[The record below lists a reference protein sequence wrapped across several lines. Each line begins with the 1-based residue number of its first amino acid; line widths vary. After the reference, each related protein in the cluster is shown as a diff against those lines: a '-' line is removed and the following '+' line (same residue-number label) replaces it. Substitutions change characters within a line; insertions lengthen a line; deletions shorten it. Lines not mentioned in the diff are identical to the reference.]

1 MATYKVT
8 TNQNIFDV
16 ALLLYG
22 SIEGLFDLLISNEWL
37 DMETD
42 LLPGMEL
49 EYHDYFVVN
58 DGMKS
63 SMSEKN
69 LIPANRE
76 RHVYLKHPTEELVF
90 MCDIDADE
98 HSTSFSVSGSGKM
111 LIDWGDN
118 SDIETVP
125 LAVEQQIVEHY
136 FDNVTEKRRIKVY
149 GDFQIIKL
157 DTAKLGGALMLM
169 RPMIVDEYA
178 SHANSYPL
186 QGLFLFDGTVSVD
199 LRECSIDNLLPIGDM
214 SLQILDLRNVSF
226 ADISVLDDYLQYI
239 VDNYG
244 SRRNCTVYLTSE
256 PTEKGMKAIE
266 AILGEDA
273 WNEAGDWVFDI
284 NGKIYARYTS

>member
-8 TNQNIFDV
+8 TNQNLFDV

-37 DMETD
+37 NMETD
-42 LLPGMEL
+42 LLPGMEI

-58 DGMKS
+58 DGIKS
-63 SMSEKN
+63 AMSDKN

-76 RHVYLKHPTEELVF
+76 RHVYLKHPAEDLVF
-90 MCDIDADE
+90 LCDVDAEAD
-98 HSTSFSVSGSGKM
+98 SVSFVVSGSGKM

-118 SDIETVP
+118 TDLDTVQ
-125 LAVEQQIVEHY
+125 LTVTQQTVEHY

-149 GDFQIIKL
+149 GDYQIIKF
-157 DTAKLGGALMLM
+157 DTSKLGGALMLM

-199 LRECSIDNLLPIGDM
+199 LSGCGIDNLLPIADM
-214 SLQILDLRNVSF
+214 SLQILDLRNVTF

-239 VDNYG
+239 VENYG
-244 SRRNCTVYLTSE
+244 SRRNCTVYLSSE
-256 PTEKGMKAIE
+256 PTEKGMTAIE
-266 AILGEDA
+266 TILGEDA
-273 WNEAGDWVFDI
+273 WNEAGNWVFNI
-284 NGKIYARYTS
+284 NDKIYTRE

>member
-1 MATYKVT
+1 MAIYKVT

-22 SIEGLFDLLISNEWL
+22 SIEGIFDLLISNNWL

-42 LLPGMEL
+42 LTPGMEL

-63 SMSEKN
+63 AISDKG

-76 RHVYLKHPTEELVF
+76 RHVYLKHPAENLVF
-90 MCDIDADE
+90 LCDIDANE
-98 HSTSFSVSGSGKM
+98 HSASFGVSGSGKM

-118 SDIETVP
+118 SDIEGVQLTT
-125 LAVEQQIVEHY
+125 AQQVVEHY
-136 FDNVTEKRRIKVY
+136 FDNVTEKRGIKVY

-157 DTAKLGGALMLM
+157 DTTKLGGALMLM
-169 RPMIVDEYA
+169 RPMAVDEYT
-178 SHANSYPL
+178 SHSNSHPL

-199 LRECSIDNLLPIGDM
+199 LSGCHIDNLLPIGDM
-214 SLQILDLRNVSF
+214 SLQILDLRHVIF

-244 SRRNCTVYLTSE
+244 DRRNCTVYLSSE

-266 AILGEDA
+266 TILGEDA
-273 WNEAGDWVFDI
+273 WNEAGNWVFSIKD
-284 NGKIYARYTS
+284 KIYTRE

>member
-42 LLPGMEL
+42 LAPGMEL

-63 SMSEKN
+63 AMNTKG
-69 LIPANRE
+69 LIPANHE
-76 RHVYLKHPTEELVF
+76 RHVYLKHPAEELVF
-90 MCDIDADE
+90 LCDIDAE
-98 HSTSFSVSGSGKM
+98 EYSVSFSVSGSGSM

-118 SDIETVP
+118 TDLETVQ
-125 LAVEQQIVEHY
+125 LVVEQQIVEHY

-157 DTAKLGGALMLM
+157 DTTKIGGALKLM
-169 RPMIVDEYA
+169 RPMTADEYT
-178 SHANSYPL
+178 SHSNSYLL

-199 LRECSIDNLLPIGDM
+199 LRECHIDNLLPIGDM

-226 ADISVLDDYLQYI
+226 ADISVLDEYLQYI

-244 SRRNCTVYLTSE
+244 NRRNCTVYLSSE
-256 PTEKGMKAIE
+256 PTEKGMAAIE
-266 AILGEDA
+266 TILGEDA
-273 WNEAGDWVFDI
+273 WNEAGSWVFNIKD
-284 NGKIYARYTS
+284 KIYTRE

>member
-8 TNQNIFDV
+8 TNQNLFDV

-22 SIEGLFDLLISNEWL
+22 SIEGLFDLLISNDWL

-42 LLPGMEL
+42 LTPGMEL

-63 SMSEKN
+63 AINEKN

-76 RHVYLKHPTEELVF
+76 RHVYLKHPTEKLVLL
-90 MCDIDADE
+90 CDIDAHE
-98 HSTSFSVSGSGKM
+98 HSASFNVSGSGSM

-118 SDIETVP
+118 SDIEIVQLTVD
-125 LAVEQQIVEHY
+125 QQIVEHY
-136 FDNVTEKRRIKVY
+136 FDNVAENRRIKVY

-157 DTAKLGGALMLM
+157 DTTKLGGALMLM
-169 RPMIVDEYA
+169 RPMVVDEYT
-178 SHANSYPL
+178 SHSNSYPL

-199 LRECSIDNLLPIGDM
+199 LSGCYIDNLLPIGDM
-214 SLQILDLRNVSF
+214 SLQILDLRHVTF
-226 ADISVLDDYLQYI
+226 ADIEVLDDYLQYI

-256 PTEKGMKAIE
+256 PTEKGMKVIE
-266 AILGEDA
+266 TILGEDA
-273 WNEAGDWVFDI
+273 WNEAGNWVFNIKD
-284 NGKIYARYTS
+284 KIYTRK

>member
-8 TNQNIFDV
+8 TNQNLFDV

-42 LLPGMEL
+42 LLSGMEL

-58 DGMKS
+58 DGIKS
-63 SMSEKN
+63 AMSDKN

-76 RHVYLKHPTEELVF
+76 RHVYLKHPAEGLVF
-90 MCDIDADE
+90 LCDVDAEAD
-98 HSTSFSVSGSGKM
+98 SASFVVSGSGKM

-118 SDIETVP
+118 TDLETVQ
-125 LAVEQQIVEHY
+125 LTVAQQTVEHY

-157 DTAKLGGALMLM
+157 NTSKLGGALMLM
-169 RPMIVDEYA
+169 QPMIVDEYA

-199 LRECSIDNLLPIGDM
+199 LSGCCIDNLLPIADM
-214 SLQILDLRNVSF
+214 SLQILDLRNVTF
-226 ADISVLDDYLQYI
+226 VDISVLDDYLQYI
-239 VDNYG
+239 VENYG
-244 SRRNCTVYLTSE
+244 SRRNCTVYLSSE
-256 PTEKGMKAIE
+256 PTEKGMAAIE
-266 AILGEDA
+266 TILGEDA
-273 WNEAGDWVFDI
+273 WNEAGNWVFNI
-284 NGKIYARYTS
+284 NDKIYTRE

>member
-8 TNQNIFDV
+8 TNQNLFDV

-37 DMETD
+37 NMETD

-63 SMSEKN
+63 AMSDKN

-76 RHVYLKHPTEELVF
+76 RHVYLKHPAEPLVF
-90 MCDIDADE
+90 LCDIDANE
-98 HSTSFSVSGSGKM
+98 HSASFMVSGSGKM

-118 SDIETVP
+118 SDLETVQ
-125 LAVEQQIVEHY
+125 LTVAQQIVEHY

-157 DTAKLGGALMLM
+157 DTTKLGGALKLM
-169 RPMIVDEYA
+169 RPMTVDEYT

-199 LRECSIDNLLPIGDM
+199 LRECRIDNLLPIGDM

-266 AILGEDA
+266 AILDEDA
-273 WNEAGDWVFDI
+273 WNEAGNWVFNIKD
-284 NGKIYARYTS
+284 KIYTRE

>member
-42 LLPGMEL
+42 LVSGMEL

-63 SMSEKN
+63 AMNTKN

-76 RHVYLKHPTEELVF
+76 RHVYLKHPAEELVF
-90 MCDIDADE
+90 LCDIDAE
-98 HSTSFSVSGSGKM
+98 EYSVSFIVSGSGSM

-118 SDIETVP
+118 TDLETVQ

-149 GDFQIIKL
+149 GNFQIIKL
-157 DTAKLGGALMLM
+157 DTTKIGGALKLM
-169 RPMIVDEYA
+169 RPMTVDEYT
-178 SHANSYPL
+178 SHSNSYPL

-199 LRECSIDNLLPIGDM
+199 LRGCHIDNLLPIGDM

-226 ADISVLDDYLQYI
+226 ADISVLDEYLQYI
-239 VDNYG
+239 VSNYG
-244 SRRNCTVYLTSE
+244 NRRNCTVYLTSE
-256 PTEKGMKAIE
+256 PTEKGMAAIE
-266 AILGEDA
+266 TILGEDA
-273 WNEAGDWVFDI
+273 WNEAGNWVFNIKD
-284 NGKIYARYTS
+284 KTYTRE

>member
-8 TNQNIFDV
+8 TNQNLFDV

-37 DMETD
+37 NMETD
-42 LLPGMEL
+42 LLPGMEI

-58 DGMKS
+58 DGIKS
-63 SMSEKN
+63 AMSDKN

-76 RHVYLKHPTEELVF
+76 RHVYLKHPAEDLVF
-90 MCDIDADE
+90 LCDVDTEAD
-98 HSTSFSVSGSGKM
+98 SASFVVSGSGKM

-118 SDIETVP
+118 TDLETVQ
-125 LAVEQQIVEHY
+125 LTVTQQTVEHY

-149 GDFQIIKL
+149 GDYQIIKF
-157 DTAKLGGALMLM
+157 DTSKLGGALMLM

-199 LRECSIDNLLPIGDM
+199 LSGCGIDNLLPIADM
-214 SLQILDLRNVSF
+214 NLQILDLRNVTF

-239 VDNYG
+239 VENYG
-244 SRRNCTVYLTSE
+244 SRRNCTVYLSSE
-256 PTEKGMKAIE
+256 PTEKGMTAIE
-266 AILGEDA
+266 TILGEDA
-273 WNEAGDWVFDI
+273 WNEAGNWVFNI
-284 NGKIYARYTS
+284 NDKIYTRE

>member
-8 TNQNIFDV
+8 TNQNLFDV

-42 LLPGMEL
+42 LLPGMEI

-58 DGMKS
+58 DGIKS
-63 SMSEKN
+63 AMSDKN

-76 RHVYLKHPTEELVF
+76 RHVYLKHPAEDLVF
-90 MCDIDADE
+90 LCDVDAEAD
-98 HSTSFSVSGSGKM
+98 SVSFVVSGSGKM

-118 SDIETVP
+118 TDLDTVQ
-125 LAVEQQIVEHY
+125 LTVTQQTVEHY

-149 GDFQIIKL
+149 GDYQIIKF
-157 DTAKLGGALMLM
+157 DTSKLGGALMLM

-199 LRECSIDNLLPIGDM
+199 LSGCGIDNLLPIADM
-214 SLQILDLRNVSF
+214 SLQILDLRNVTF

-239 VDNYG
+239 VENYG
-244 SRRNCTVYLTSE
+244 SRRNCTVYLSSE
-256 PTEKGMKAIE
+256 PTEKGMTAIE
-266 AILGEDA
+266 TILGEDA
-273 WNEAGDWVFDI
+273 WNEAGNWVFNI
-284 NGKIYARYTS
+284 NDKIYTRE

>member
-8 TNQNIFDV
+8 TNQNLFDV

-42 LLPGMEL
+42 LLPGMEI

-58 DGMKS
+58 DGIKS
-63 SMSEKN
+63 AMSDKN

-76 RHVYLKHPTEELVF
+76 RHVYLKHPAEDLVF
-90 MCDIDADE
+90 LCDVGAETD
-98 HSTSFSVSGSGKM
+98 SVSFVVSGSGKM

-118 SDIETVP
+118 TDLETVQ
-125 LAVEQQIVEHY
+125 LTVTQQTVEHY

-149 GDFQIIKL
+149 GDYQIIKF
-157 DTAKLGGALMLM
+157 DTSKLGGALMLM

-199 LRECSIDNLLPIGDM
+199 LSGCGIDNLLPIADM
-214 SLQILDLRNVSF
+214 NLQILDLRNVTF

-239 VDNYG
+239 VENYG
-244 SRRNCTVYLTSE
+244 SRRNCTVYLSSE
-256 PTEKGMKAIE
+256 PTEKGMTAIE
-266 AILGEDA
+266 TILGEDA
-273 WNEAGDWVFDI
+273 WNEAGNWVFNI
-284 NGKIYARYTS
+284 NDKIYTRE

>member
-42 LLPGMEL
+42 LVSGMEL

-63 SMSEKN
+63 AMNTKN

-76 RHVYLKHPTEELVF
+76 RHVYLKHPAEELVF
-90 MCDIDADE
+90 LCDIDAE
-98 HSTSFSVSGSGKM
+98 EYSVSFIVSGSGSM

-118 SDIETVP
+118 TDLETVQ

-149 GDFQIIKL
+149 GNFQIIKL
-157 DTAKLGGALMLM
+157 DTTKIGGALKLM
-169 RPMIVDEYA
+169 RPMTVDEYT
-178 SHANSYPL
+178 SHSNSYPL

-199 LRECSIDNLLPIGDM
+199 LRECHIDNLLPIGDM

-226 ADISVLDDYLQYI
+226 ADISVLDEYLQYI
-239 VDNYG
+239 VSNYG
-244 SRRNCTVYLTSE
+244 NRRNCTVYLSSE
-256 PTEKGMKAIE
+256 PTEKGMAAIE
-266 AILGEDA
+266 TILGEDA
-273 WNEAGDWVFDI
+273 WNEAGSWVFNIKD
-284 NGKIYARYTS
+284 KIYTRE

>member
-42 LLPGMEL
+42 LIPGMEF

-58 DGMKS
+58 DGIKS
-63 SMSEKN
+63 AMGDKN

-76 RHVYLKHPTEELVF
+76 RHVYLKHPAEDLVF
-90 MCDIDADE
+90 LCDIDAEAD
-98 HSTSFSVSGSGKM
+98 STSFGVSGSGKM

-118 SDIETVP
+118 TDLETVQ
-125 LAVEQQIVEHY
+125 LTVAQQTVEHY

-157 DTAKLGGALMLM
+157 DTSKLGGALMLM
-169 RPMIVDEYA
+169 RPMTVDEYV

-186 QGLFLFDGTVSVD
+186 QGLFLFDGTVLVD
-199 LRECSIDNLLPIGDM
+199 LSGCGIDNLLPIADM
-214 SLQILDLRNVSF
+214 SLQILDLRNVTF
-226 ADISVLDDYLQYI
+226 ADVSVLDDYLQYI
-239 VDNYG
+239 VENYG
-244 SRRNCTVYLTSE
+244 SRRNCTVYLSSE
-256 PTEKGMKAIE
+256 PTEKGMAAIE
-266 AILGEDA
+266 TILGEDA
-273 WNEAGDWVFDI
+273 WNEAGNWVFNI
-284 NGKIYARYTS
+284 NDKIYTRE

>member
-8 TNQNIFDV
+8 TNQNLFDV

-42 LLPGMEL
+42 LQSGMEL

-58 DGMKS
+58 DGIKS
-63 SMSEKN
+63 AMSDKN
-69 LIPANRE
+69 LIPSNRE
-76 RHVYLKHPTEELVF
+76 RHVYLKHPAEDLVF
-90 MCDIDADE
+90 LCDVDAEAD
-98 HSTSFSVSGSGKM
+98 SASFVVSGSGKM

-118 SDIETVP
+118 TDLETVQ
-125 LAVEQQIVEHY
+125 LTVAQQTVEHY

-157 DTAKLGGALMLM
+157 DTSKLGGALMLM

-186 QGLFLFDGTVSVD
+186 QGLFLFDDTVSVD
-199 LRECSIDNLLPIGDM
+199 LSGCGIDNLLPIADM
-214 SLQILDLRNVSF
+214 SLQILDLRNVTF

-239 VDNYG
+239 VENYG
-244 SRRNCTVYLTSE
+244 SRRNCTVYLSSE
-256 PTEKGMKAIE
+256 PTEKGMTAIE
-266 AILGEDA
+266 TILGEDA
-273 WNEAGDWVFDI
+273 WNEAGNWVFNI
-284 NGKIYARYTS
+284 NDKIYTRE

>member
-8 TNQNIFDV
+8 TNQNLFDV

-37 DMETD
+37 NMETD

-58 DGMKS
+58 DGIKS
-63 SMSEKN
+63 AMSDKN

-76 RHVYLKHPTEELVF
+76 RHVYLKHPAEDLVF
-90 MCDIDADE
+90 LCDVDTEAD
-98 HSTSFSVSGSGKM
+98 SASFVVNGSGKM

-118 SDIETVP
+118 TDLETVQ
-125 LAVEQQIVEHY
+125 LTVTQQTVEHY

-149 GDFQIIKL
+149 GDYQIIKF
-157 DTAKLGGALMLM
+157 DTSKLGGALMLM

-199 LRECSIDNLLPIGDM
+199 LSGCGIDNLLPIADM
-214 SLQILDLRNVSF
+214 SLQILDLRNVTF

-239 VDNYG
+239 VENYG
-244 SRRNCTVYLTSE
+244 SRRNCTVYLSSE
-256 PTEKGMKAIE
+256 PTEKGMTAIE
-266 AILGEDA
+266 TILGEDA
-273 WNEAGDWVFDI
+273 WNEAGNWVFNI
-284 NGKIYARYTS
+284 NDKIYTRE

>member
-42 LLPGMEL
+42 LVSGMEL

-63 SMSEKN
+63 AMNTKS

-76 RHVYLKHPTEELVF
+76 RHVYLKHPVEELVF
-90 MCDIDADE
+90 LCDVDAE
-98 HSTSFSVSGSGKM
+98 EYSMSFGVSGSGSM

-118 SDIETVP
+118 TDLETVQ

-157 DTAKLGGALMLM
+157 DTTKIGGALKLM
-169 RPMIVDEYA
+169 RPMTVDEYT
-178 SHANSYPL
+178 SHSNSYPL

-199 LRECSIDNLLPIGDM
+199 LRECHIDNLLPIGDM

-226 ADISVLDDYLQYI
+226 ADISVLDEYLQYI

-244 SRRNCTVYLTSE
+244 NRRNCTVYLSSE
-256 PTEKGMKAIE
+256 PSEKGMAAIE

-273 WNEAGDWVFDI
+273 WNEAGSWVFNIKD
-284 NGKIYARYTS
+284 KIYTRE

>member
-8 TNQNIFDV
+8 TNQNLFDV

-58 DGMKS
+58 DGIKS
-63 SMSEKN
+63 AMSDKN

-76 RHVYLKHPTEELVF
+76 RHVYLKHPAEDLVF
-90 MCDIDADE
+90 LCDVDAEAD
-98 HSTSFSVSGSGKM
+98 SASFVVSGSGKM

-118 SDIETVP
+118 TDLETVQ
-125 LAVEQQIVEHY
+125 LTVTQQTVEHY

-149 GDFQIIKL
+149 GDFQIIKF
-157 DTAKLGGALMLM
+157 DTSKLGGALMLM
-169 RPMIVDEYA
+169 RPMIVEEYV

-199 LRECSIDNLLPIGDM
+199 LSGCGIDNLLPIADM
-214 SLQILDLRNVSF
+214 SLQILDLCNVTF

-239 VDNYG
+239 VENYG
-244 SRRNCTVYLTSE
+244 SRRNCTVYLSSE
-256 PTEKGMKAIE
+256 PTEKGMTAIE
-266 AILGEDA
+266 TILGEDA
-273 WNEAGDWVFDI
+273 WNEAGNWVFNI
-284 NGKIYARYTS
+284 NDKIYTRE

>member
-8 TNQNIFDV
+8 TNQNLFDV

-58 DGMKS
+58 DGIKS
-63 SMSEKN
+63 AMSDKN

-76 RHVYLKHPTEELVF
+76 RHVYLKHPAEDLVF
-90 MCDIDADE
+90 LCDVDAEAD
-98 HSTSFSVSGSGKM
+98 SASFVVSGSGKM

-118 SDIETVP
+118 TDLETVQ
-125 LAVEQQIVEHY
+125 LTVAQQTVEHY

-157 DTAKLGGALMLM
+157 NTSKLGGALMLM
-169 RPMIVDEYA
+169 QPMIVDEYA

-199 LRECSIDNLLPIGDM
+199 LSGCGIDNLLPIADM
-214 SLQILDLRNVSF
+214 SLQILDLRNVTF

-239 VDNYG
+239 VENYG
-244 SRRNCTVYLTSE
+244 SRRNCTVYLSSE
-256 PTEKGMKAIE
+256 PTEKGMAAIE
-266 AILGEDA
+266 TILGEDA
-273 WNEAGDWVFDI
+273 WNEAGNWVFNI
-284 NGKIYARYTS
+284 NDKIYTRE

>member
-8 TNQNIFDV
+8 ANQNIFDV

-22 SIEGLFDLLISNEWL
+22 SIEGLFDLLISNDWL
-37 DMETD
+37 TMETD
-42 LLPGMEL
+42 LMPGMEL

-63 SMSEKN
+63 SINEKN
-69 LIPANRE
+69 LIPVNRE

-90 MCDIDADE
+90 MCDIDVDK
-98 HSTSFSVSGSGKM
+98 HSTSFIVSGSGKM

-118 SDIETVP
+118 SDLETVK
-125 LAVEQQIVEHY
+125 LEVAQQTVEHY
-136 FDNVTEKRRIKVY
+136 FDSAAENRRIKVY

-157 DTAKLGGALMLM
+157 DTTKLGGALMLM
-169 RPMIVDEYA
+169 RPMIVDEYV

-199 LRECSIDNLLPIGDM
+199 LSDCHIDNLLPIGNM
-214 SLQILDLRNVSF
+214 SLQILDLRHATF
-226 ADISVLDDYLQYI
+226 ADIAVLDDYLQYI

-244 SRRNCTVYLTSE
+244 NRRNCTVYLTSD

-266 AILGEDA
+266 TILGEDA
-273 WNEAGDWVFDI
+273 WNEAGSWVFNIKD
-284 NGKIYARYTS
+284 KIYTRE

>member
-8 TNQNIFDV
+8 TNQNLFDV

-37 DMETD
+37 NMETD
-42 LLPGMEL
+42 LMPGMEL

-58 DGMKS
+58 DGIKS
-63 SMSEKN
+63 AMSDKN

-76 RHVYLKHPTEELVF
+76 RHVYLKHPTEDLVF
-90 MCDIDADE
+90 LCDVDAEAD
-98 HSTSFSVSGSGKM
+98 SALFVVSGSGKM

-118 SDIETVP
+118 TDLETVQ
-125 LAVEQQIVEHY
+125 LAVAQQTVEHY

-157 DTAKLGGALMLM
+157 DTSKLGGALMLM
-169 RPMIVDEYA
+169 RPMTVDEYT

-199 LRECSIDNLLPIGDM
+199 LSGCSIDNLLPIGDM
-214 SLQILDLRNVSF
+214 SLQILDLRNVTF

-239 VDNYG
+239 VENYG
-244 SRRNCTVYLTSE
+244 SRRNCTVYLSSE
-256 PTEKGMKAIE
+256 PTEKGITAIE
-266 AILGEDA
+266 TILGEDA
-273 WNEAGDWVFDI
+273 WNEAGNWVFNI
-284 NGKIYARYTS
+284 NDKIYTRE

>member
-8 TNQNIFDV
+8 TNQNLFDV

-58 DGMKS
+58 DGIKS
-63 SMSEKN
+63 AMSDKN

-76 RHVYLKHPTEELVF
+76 RHVYLKHPAEDLVF
-90 MCDIDADE
+90 LCDVDAEAD
-98 HSTSFSVSGSGKM
+98 SVSFVVSGSGKM

-118 SDIETVP
+118 TDLETVQ
-125 LAVEQQIVEHY
+125 LTVTQQTVEHY

-149 GDFQIIKL
+149 GDYQIIKF
-157 DTAKLGGALMLM
+157 DTSKLGGALMLM

-199 LRECSIDNLLPIGDM
+199 LSGCGIDNLLPIADM
-214 SLQILDLRNVSF
+214 SLQILDLRNVTF

-239 VDNYG
+239 VENYG
-244 SRRNCTVYLTSE
+244 SRRNCTVYLSSE
-256 PTEKGMKAIE
+256 PTEKGMAAIE
-266 AILGEDA
+266 TILGEDA
-273 WNEAGDWVFDI
+273 WNEAGNWVFNI
-284 NGKIYARYTS
+284 NDKIYTRE

>member
-8 TNQNIFDV
+8 TNQNLFDV

-37 DMETD
+37 NMETD
-42 LLPGMEL
+42 LLPGMEI

-58 DGMKS
+58 DGIKS
-63 SMSEKN
+63 AMSDKN

-76 RHVYLKHPTEELVF
+76 RHVYLKHPAEDLVF
-90 MCDIDADE
+90 LCDVDAETD
-98 HSTSFSVSGSGKM
+98 SVSFVVSGSGKM

-118 SDIETVP
+118 TDLETVQ
-125 LAVEQQIVEHY
+125 LTVTQQTVEHY

-149 GDFQIIKL
+149 GDYQIIKF
-157 DTAKLGGALMLM
+157 DTSKLGGALMLM

-199 LRECSIDNLLPIGDM
+199 LSGCDIDNLLPIADM
-214 SLQILDLRNVSF
+214 SLQILDLRNVAF
-226 ADISVLDDYLQYI
+226 ADISVLDDYLQY
-239 VDNYG
+239 VVENYG
-244 SRRNCTVYLTSE
+244 SRRNCTVYLSSE
-256 PTEKGMKAIE
+256 PTEKGMTAIE
-266 AILGEDA
+266 TILGEDA
-273 WNEAGDWVFDI
+273 WNEAGNWMFNI
-284 NGKIYARYTS
+284 NDKIYTRE

>member
-58 DGMKS
+58 NGIKS
-63 SMSEKN
+63 AMSDKN

-76 RHVYLKHPTEELVF
+76 RHVYLKHPTEDLVF
-90 MCDIDADE
+90 LCDIGAEAD
-98 HSTSFSVSGSGKM
+98 SVSFVVSGSGKM

-118 SDIETVP
+118 TDLETVQ
-125 LAVEQQIVEHY
+125 LAVAQQTVEHY

-157 DTAKLGGALMLM
+157 DTSKLGGALMLM
-169 RPMIVDEYA
+169 RPMTVDEYA

-199 LRECSIDNLLPIGDM
+199 LSGCGIDNLLPIADM
-214 SLQILDLRNVSF
+214 SLQILDLRNVTF
-226 ADISVLDDYLQYI
+226 ADVSVLDDYLQYI
-239 VDNYG
+239 VGNYG
-244 SRRNCTVYLTSE
+244 SRRNCTVYLSSE
-256 PTEKGMKAIE
+256 PTEKGMAAIE
-266 AILGEDA
+266 TILGEDA
-273 WNEAGDWVFDI
+273 WNEAGNWVFNI
-284 NGKIYARYTS
+284 NDKIYTRE

>member
-42 LLPGMEL
+42 LIPGMEL

-63 SMSEKN
+63 AMNTKS

-76 RHVYLKHPTEELVF
+76 RHVYLKHPTEELAF
-90 MCDIDADE
+90 LCDIDADE
-98 HSTSFSVSGSGKM
+98 HSVSFMISGSGNM

-118 SDIETVP
+118 TDLETVQ

-149 GDFQIIKL
+149 GDFQIITL
-157 DTAKLGGALMLM
+157 DTTKIGGALKLM
-169 RPMIVDEYA
+169 RPITVDEYT

-186 QGLFLFDGTVSVD
+186 QGLFLFDGTISVD
-199 LRECSIDNLLPIGDM
+199 LRECHIDNLLPIGDM

-244 SRRNCTVYLTSE
+244 NRRNCTVYLSTE
-256 PTEKGMKAIE
+256 PTEKGIAAIE
-266 AILGEDA
+266 TILGEDA
-273 WNEAGDWVFDI
+273 WNEAGSWIFNIKD
-284 NGKIYARYTS
+284 KIYTRE